1 MKRLTVFALLFVL
14 VASSPV
20 YAQPLQF
27 GSIKVYT
34 RNLYIGTDFD
44 SVLAAPQEEF
54 LRAAQEAFAEIIGTK
69 FPQRAEALA
78 EEIATIRPHLIG
90 LQEVFNF
97 MLIPTPDEVN
107 RNLPFIDYLETL
119 RKALAERG
127 LHYRVA
133 AVVNNID
140 LTFPCSLFGCP
151 PGAEAL
157 RVLDRDVILAHID
170 VETTV
175 ADLDCQPP
183 SADGCNYEARLP
195 LVLPPFLDS
204 SVVRGFVGVDAVVH
218 GETYRFVTTHLE
230 VREAVGQDG
239 TAAQRAQAVELVD
252 TIGRVTPPKR
262 PVILVGDFNSEP
274 TDSGDS
280 PYNII
285 RNAAYADTWKQNIL
299 KSRIPGGFTC
309 CQDSDLN
316 NNASLLDER
325 VDIIFVKNNFGVLP
339 FSLPGLVFSV
349 VVGDEPIS
357 DLQPKWSSDH
367 AGPFALLHAIPLFE
381 RHDSPRGGSTE

>member
-1 MKRLTVFALLFVL
+1 V
-14 VASSPV
+14 S
-20 YAQPLQF
+20 AQPLQF

-44 SVLAAPQEEF
+44 SVLAAPPAEF
-54 LRAAQEAFAEIIGTK
+54 LGAVQEAFAEIIATN

-97 MLIPTPDEVN
+97 LLVPTPDGVN
-107 RNLPFIDYLETL
+107 RNPPFIDYLETL
-119 RKALAERG
+119 REALAKRG

-133 AVVNNID
+133 AVVHNID

-151 PGAEAL
+151 PGAGAL
-157 RVLDRDVILAHID
+157 RVLDRDVILARID
-170 VETTV
+170 VATTV
-175 ADLDCQPP
+175 AAFDCQPP

-195 LVLPPFLDS
+195 LVLPPFLTS

-239 TAAQRAQAVELVD
+239 TAVQRAQAVELVD
-252 TIGRVTPPKR
+252 TIGRRTPPKR

-274 TDSGDS
+274 TDAGDS
-280 PYNII
+280 PYHII

-299 KSRIPGGFTC
+299 KSQIPEGFTC

-316 NNASLLDER
+316 NNASLLDDR
-325 VDIIFVKNNFGVLP
+325 VDIIFVKNNLGVLP
-339 FSLPGLVFSV
+339 FSFTGLVFSI
-349 VVGDEPIS
+349 VVGDERIS
-357 DLQPKWSSDH
+357 DRQPQWSSDH
-367 AGPFALLHAIPLFE
+367 AGPFAVLHGIPLFE
-381 RHDSPRGGSTE
+381 GHGSPPVARME